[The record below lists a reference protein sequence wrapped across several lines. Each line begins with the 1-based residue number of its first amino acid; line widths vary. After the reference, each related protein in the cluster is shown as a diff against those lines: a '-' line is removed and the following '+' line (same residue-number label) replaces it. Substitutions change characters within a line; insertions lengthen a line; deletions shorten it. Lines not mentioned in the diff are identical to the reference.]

1 MQDSTRKIEF
11 IFISRYIIKTE
22 DAFMKT
28 IEAILTRKS
37 VREYSDK
44 PIEEEVLQTILKAG
58 QAGPSA
64 RNRRD
69 WHFLVVQDPATL
81 KKMAEAHGLIV
92 SMPLMRAKMAI
103 VVLGDKNVS
112 AGDFWQVDCSIAAQN
127 MILAAH
133 ELGIGTCWIGTFPV
147 ESRIKIHKDVLNL
160 PEHVVP
166 HSIIVFGYPKDGS
179 NFYNIKEGK
188 PILEEGKIHR
198 EKW

>member
-1 MQDSTRKIEF
+1 
-11 IFISRYIIKTE
+11 
-22 DAFMKT
+22 MKT

-69 WHFLVVQDPATL
+69 WHFLVVQDSATL
-81 KKMAEAHGLIV
+81 KNMAGLIGLLV
-92 SMPLMRAKMAI
+92 ASPLLHAKMAI
-103 VVLGDKNVS
+103 LVLGDEKLS
-112 AGDFWQVDCSIAAQN
+112 ADDFWKVDCSIAAQN

-133 ELGIGTCWIGTFPV
+133 ELGIGACWIGTFPK
-147 ESRIKIHKDVLNL
+147 EGKMKIQKEIFHL
-160 PEHVVP
+160 PNHIIP
-166 HSIIVFGYPKDGS
+166 HSIITFGYPKDDT
-179 NFYNIKEGK
+179 NFFSVKEGK
-188 PILEEGKIHR
+188 PILEEDKIHR

>member
-1 MQDSTRKIEF
+1 MQDWNRKIEF
-11 IFISRYIIKTE
+11 AFISRYIITIE
-22 DAFMKT
+22 DEYMRT

-44 PIEEEVLQTILKAG
+44 PIEEETLQTILKAG

-81 KKMAEAHGLIV
+81 KKMAESHGLNV
-92 SMPLMRAKMAI
+92 SMPLMRAKMAV
-103 VVLGDKNVS
+103 VVLGDKSVS
-112 AGDFWQVDCSIAAQN
+112 SGDFWQVDCSIAAQN

-133 ELGIGTCWIGTFPV
+133 ELGIGSCWIGTFPV
-147 ESRIKIHKDVLNL
+147 EERIKVHRDIFHL
-160 PEHVVP
+160 PEHIVP
-166 HSIIVFGYPKDGS
+166 HSIITFGYPKDDS
-179 NFYNIKEGK
+179 NFYNLQEGK
-188 PILEEGKIHR
+188 PVLEENKIHH

>member
-133 ELGIGTCWIGTFPV
+133 ELGIGSCWIGTFPV
-147 ESRIKIHKDVLNL
+147 ESRMKIHKDILNL
-160 PEHVVP
+160 PEHIVP
-166 HSIIVFGYPKDGS
+166 HSIIAFGYPKDNN
-179 NFYNIKEGK
+179 NFNSFKEGK
-188 PILEEGKIHR
+188 PILEEDKIHR

>member
-1 MQDSTRKIEF
+1 
-11 IFISRYIIKTE
+11 
-22 DAFMKT
+22 MKT

-37 VREYSDK
+37 VRKYSDK
-44 PIEEEVLQTILKAG
+44 PIEEATLQTILKAG

-81 KKMAEAHGLIV
+81 KKMAESHGLNV

-103 VVLGDKNVS
+103 VVLGDKSVS

-133 ELGIGTCWIGTFPV
+133 ELGIGSCWIGTFPA
-147 ESRIKIHKDVLNL
+147 EERIKVHREIFHL
-160 PEHVVP
+160 PENIVP
-166 HSIIVFGYPKDGS
+166 HSIITFGYPKDDS
-179 NFYNIKEGK
+179 NFYVLKEGK
-188 PILEEGKIHR
+188 PALEENKIHR